1 MEDEVNVKLDAGW
14 EPYVTPPRGWGT
26 RHSQILLL
34 FLLPLLAYGMR
45 VNMSVGIVAMTDPV
59 ASLNPDVPTYEWSDQ
74 GVILSSFFMGYF
86 IPQAPA
92 GLLAKNYG
100 PKWIIAGSFAVNS
113 LMVVLVPI
121 VAPLGSWAVI
131 VCRALQGLGQGFI
144 YPCIHQTLSK
154 WAPPLERARFVT
166 FVYSGANLGTVIS
179 MSFTGWISETWVGW
193 PWAFYVYGAA
203 GLLWTG
209 VWIVFGRSSPAE
221 HDTIVPLEKQYI
233 EVSLGE
239 IGCARSPPTPWK
251 AIFTSMP
258 FWAVLIAQFGQAWG
272 FTILITNIPT
282 YMSNVLGFDI
292 KKNGALSAGPYFA
305 FWIFSLLSGVISDYV
320 VSREYVT
327 VGFARKFA
335 NTIALCVPGI
345 GLIVLGVIGNAQW
358 DITDAAVILL
368 FISVGFNGSSTC
380 GYHMNHIDLS
390 PVHSGTLMG
399 IASGSTNFL
408 CLFAPLLLQ
417 FIVTD
422 EKDAFQWATVF
433 YITSAIYLIGNTV
446 FVVFGSG
453 ETQPW
458 NNVEED
464 DENS

>member
-1 MEDEVNVKLDAGW
+1 
-14 EPYVTPPRGWGT
+14 
-26 RHSQILLL
+26 
-34 FLLPLLAYGMR
+34 
-45 VNMSVGIVAMTDPV
+45 
-59 ASLNPDVPTYEWSDQ
+59 
-74 GVILSSFFMGYF
+74 
-86 IPQAPA
+86 
-92 GLLAKNYG
+92 
-100 PKWIIAGSFAVNS
+100 
-113 LMVVLVPI
+113 
-121 VAPLGSWAVI
+121 
-131 VCRALQGLGQGFI
+131 
-144 YPCIHQTLSK
+144 
-154 WAPPLERARFVT
+154 
-166 FVYSGANLGTVIS
+166 
-179 MSFTGWISETWVGW
+179 
-193 PWAFYVYGAA
+193 
-203 GLLWTG
+203 
-209 VWIVFGRSSPAE
+209 
-221 HDTIVPLEKQYI
+221 
-233 EVSLGE
+233 
-239 IGCARSPPTPWK
+239 RSPPTPWK